1 MANSLDPQI
10 EGILK
15 LVEDAG
21 HPEFWELTPE
31 QARAAFEKTAPILD
45 ARPVE
50 IFNVEN
56 IKIPAPSGSTNVGI
70 PLRIYVPVE
79 SQQALPVLLWIHGGG
94 FVVGGL
100 DSYDS
105 ICRQLAKRTEC
116 IVVSV
121 DYRLAPDHKFPAAVE
136 DCFAALQWVMQ
147 HATACGGDPTRIAIG
162 GDSAGGNLSAV
173 TAILARDAGLAKNI
187 LLQLLIYP
195 CTAAKPDTDSHYQY
209 AEGYLL
215 TRKNMLW
222 FIDNYL
228 NDESDTQDFR
238 YAPLITEDLS
248 NLPPALVIVADHD
261 PLYDEGVAYA
271 GRLRAA
277 GNQVELSDYQGA
289 IHGFYSMSGA
299 ADIAK
304 QALKESAAALSKAFS
319 VS

>member
-10 EGILK
+10 EGVLK
-15 LVEDAG
+15 LIEDAG
-21 HPEFWELTPE
+21 HPEFWQLTPE

-45 ARPVE
+45 AKPVE
-50 IFNVEN
+50 VFNVEN
-56 IKIPAPSGSTNVGI
+56 LKIPSPSGNI
-70 PLRIYVPVE
+70 PLRIYIPAE
-79 SQQALPVLLWIHGGG
+79 SQQPLPILLWLHGGG

-100 DSYDS
+100 NSYDS
-105 ICRQLAKRTEC
+105 ICRQLTKRAEC

-136 DCFAALQWVMQ
+136 DCFATLQWVVKY
-147 HATACGGDPTRIAIG
+147 AGAFGADPTRIAIG

-173 TAILARDAGLAKNI
+173 TAILARDAGLVKNI
-187 LLQLLIYP
+187 VLQLLIYP
-195 CTAAKPDTDSHYQY
+195 CTAVKPDTDSHYQY

-248 NLPPALVIVADHD
+248 HLPPALIIVADHD

-299 ADIAK
+299 TDIAK
-304 QALKESAAALSKAFS
+304 QALEESATALKKAFS
-319 VS
+319 VSS